1 MVVNNIL
8 DEIFS
13 RWSNVAV
20 LRALNKYAV
29 GISGREVARE
39 AGIAVK
45 NCFAALDDLE
55 NIGIVTRIRGGRDH
69 IFSLNRNHFLVQE
82 GVVPFFEIEG
92 KFVEA
97 IFNDIRKKL
106 KNKCHSVY
114 VFGSVAR
121 KQEKVGSD
129 LDLCIIYNKDNQR
142 KIIEE
147 AVSEMNAELHK
158 KYFVNAAP
166 FLITVNE
173 FVKRAKS
180 DKPPVNEII
189 NDGILVLGNSITKLL
204 NDKRNQKS

>member
-1 MVVNNIL
+1 MIVNNIL

-20 LRALNKYAV
+20 LRALNRYAI

-45 NCFAALDDLE
+45 NCFTALDDLE

-69 IFSLNRNHFLVQE
+69 IFSLNSNHFLVKE
-82 GVVPFFEIEG
+82 GVMPFFEIEG

-97 IFNDIRKKL
+97 ILNDIRKKL
-106 KNKCHSVY
+106 RNKCRSVY

-129 LDLCIIYNKDNQR
+129 LDLCIIYDKDNQR
-142 KIIEE
+142 KLIEQ

-158 KYFVNAAP
+158 KYFVNSAP

-173 FVKRAKS
+173 FVKLSKGN
-180 DKPPVNEII
+180 KPPVNEII
-189 NDGILVLGNSITKLL
+189 NDGILVLGNSITQLL
-204 NDKRNQKS
+204 NDKRNQKN

>member
-20 LRALNKYAV
+20 LRALNRYAV

-55 NIGIVTRIRGGRDH
+55 NIGIVTRVRGGRDH
-69 IFSLNRNHFLVQE
+69 IFSLNRNHFLVKE

-92 KFVEA
+92 KFVET

-106 KNKCHSVY
+106 KNKCRSVY

-121 KQEKVGSD
+121 KQENVRSD
-129 LDLCIIYNKDNQR
+129 LDLCIIYDKVSQR
-142 KIIEE
+142 KVIE
-147 AVSEMNAELHK
+147 ATVSELNTELHK
-158 KYFVNAAP
+158 KYFVSVAP
-166 FLITVNE
+166 FFITVSE
-173 FVKRAKS
+173 FIKRAKNN
-180 DKPPVNEII
+180 KPPVNDII
-189 NDGILVLGNSITKLL
+189 NEGILILGNSINNLM
-204 NDKRNQKS
+204 NDKRNQKN

>member
-1 MVVNNIL
+1 MIVNNIL

-20 LRALNKYAV
+20 LRALNKFAV
-29 GISGREVARE
+29 GISGREVSRE

-69 IFSLNRNHFLVQE
+69 IFTLNRNHFLVKE

-106 KNKCHSVY
+106 KSKCHSVY

-129 LDLCIIYNKDNQR
+129 LDLCIIYDKDNQR
-142 KIIEE
+142 KLLEE
-147 AVSEMNAELHK
+147 VVSEMNAELHK

-166 FLITVNE
+166 FLITVSE
-173 FVKRAKS
+173 FIKRAKS
-180 DKPPVNEII
+180 KKPPVNQILNE
-189 NDGILVLGNSITKLL
+189 GILILGKSISK
-204 NDKRNQKS
+204 

>member
-1 MVVNNIL
+1 MIVNNIL

-20 LRALNKYAV
+20 LRALNKFAV
-29 GISGREVARE
+29 GISGREVSRE

-55 NIGIVTRIRGGRDH
+55 NIGIVTRVRGGRDH
-69 IFSLNRNHFLVQE
+69 LFSLNRNHFLVKE

-97 IFNDIRKKL
+97 IFKDIRRKL
-106 KNKCHSVY
+106 KNKCYSVY

-142 KIIEE
+142 KLIEE
-147 AVSEMNAELHK
+147 AVSELNAELHK

-166 FLITVNE
+166 FFITASE
-173 FVKRAKS
+173 FIKRAKGN
-180 DKPPVNEII
+180 KPPVNEII
-189 NDGILVLGNSITKLL
+189 NDGILILGNSIDKLID
-204 NDKRNQKS
+204 DKRN